1 VSRTGNGTTGLR
13 SHDVSWVILI
23 IAGLLEVAWASML
36 PYTDGLSRPLPTVTF
51 VALLASSMVLL
62 AKATE
67 SIPIGTAYGVWVG
80 IGAVG
85 AAAIGIV
92 LHDDPSSLARLAF
105 VALLVVAIVGLKATS
120 AG

>member
-1 VSRTGNGTTGLR
+1 
-13 SHDVSWVILI
+13 
-23 IAGLLEVAWASML
+23 
-36 PYTDGLSRPLPTVTF
+36 
-51 VALLASSMVLL
+51 
-62 AKATE
+62 
-67 SIPIGTAYGVWVG
+67 VG